1 MIGWLRRLLECHC
14 LAQLRA
20 DFVELKEFLMA
31 TQSEVAQTLTDLT
44 AQVAKIGDETRT
56 LLDRIADLQ
65 EAVDNAGSVDPAVL
79 DALAALQAQVTVV
92 DDLVPDS
99 APEEPEQPE

>member
-1 MIGWLRRLLECHC
+1 MIGWLKRLLGCDK

-20 DFVELKEFLMA
+20 DIRELKEFLMA

-44 AQVAKIGDETRT
+44 AQVAKIGEETRA

-92 DDLVPDS
+92 DDLVPDP
-99 APEEPEQPE
+99 APEEPQE